1 MSLFFRDGASIGIER
16 PEVETF
22 AENVGLLTR
31 EIFRV
36 EFTASGYHA
45 LISDV
50 VSRSNTV
57 DQALATFEDHIGAE
71 GRALVRALWEER

>member
-1 MSLFFRDGASIGIER
+1 MEQVLRSSALRSK
-16 PEVETF
+16 PLL
-22 AENVGLLTR
+22 ENVGLLTR

-36 EFTASGYHA
+36 EFTESGYHA

-50 VSRSNTV
+50 VSRSNTF
-57 DQALATFEDHIGAE
+57 DQALAAFEGHLGAE